1 MRRFC
6 PGSHT
11 VWKELRGV
19 CVHIE
24 PRSLFVLYTSRLY
37 FCVAAVNSMAL
48 VDQLVNVV

>member
-24 PRSLFVLYTSRLY
+24 PRSLFCTSRLY